1 MSAELSGKSG
11 IVTGG
16 ARGIGRE
23 IARAVVAAGARVA
36 VLDQDGEGARRA
48 AGELG
53 AEALGLA
60 VDVTDERAVAAAF
73 AEVAESFGRIDYLV
87 NNAGIRHQA
96 PFVEHSVDVW
106 RRTLE
111 VNVTGTF
118 ICSQAAVRVMLEHG
132 GGRIVNLASMAGEL
146 ALRERAAYNASKGAV
161 VALTKSIAVELGG
174 RGIYCN
180 AIAPGVIETPLSAP
194 YFEDERMV
202 AILRE
207 NIPLGR
213 WGQVGEIAA
222 PAVFLCSDAASFV
235 QGATL
240 FVDGGWVA
248 GKGY

>member
-87 NNAGIRHQA
+87 NNAGIRHQE
-96 PFVEHSVDVW
+96 PFVEHSLDVW

>member
-87 NNAGIRHQA
+87 NNAGIRHQE

>member
-1 MSAELSGKSG
+1 MSADLAGKNG

-23 IARAVVAAGARVA
+23 IAEAVVAAGARVA
-36 VLDQDGEGARRA
+36 VFDQDAEGALQA

-53 AEALGLA
+53 ERAVGLA
-60 VDVTDERAVAAAF
+60 VDVTDAQGVTDAVSAVAEA
-73 AEVAESFGRIDYLV
+73 FGRIDFLV
-87 NNAGIRHQA
+87 NNAGIRHIA
-96 PFVEHSVDVW
+96 PFVDESLEQW

-118 ICSQAAVRVMLEHG
+118 LCSQAAIRVMLTHG

-146 ALRERAAYNASKGAV
+146 ALRERAAYNTSKGAV
-161 VALTKSIAVELGG
+161 VALTKSIAVELGD

-194 YFEDERMV
+194 YFQDEGMV

-207 NIPLGR
+207 HIPLGR

-222 PAVFLCSDAASFV
+222 PVVFLCSDAASFV